1 MAKPHPIYR
10 HPPWQF
16 DTPAASG
23 STIEMSFPFHPIQ
36 VIVALLA
43 EWVRREQE
51 KVIEF
56 LESETKILREQL
68 GDRRILLDD
77 NERRLLAVKGMAL
90 SKEDLERACVIV
102 QPETLRRWHRE
113 LVEGNRYTNT
123 KRKTGRPSTDE
134 EIVELVLRMARENV
148 SWGYK
153 RIEGA
158 LQNVGYTISSSTV
171 ANILKHHGIEPAP
184 QRQRQ
189 LSWST
194 FLKAHRDAFEGLDFL
209 AIFGVFSWLST
220 LRDHIRDF
228 WFETEG
234 PIDGVLQVP
243 AGDAV
248 IYRFPEPENVEK
260 QAVPCETAS
269 IELRQ
274 LTRGPPHT
282 RDDLTSPP
290 SNILAKTA

>member
-1 MAKPHPIYR
+1 MSIPI
-10 HPPWQF
+10 
-16 DTPAASG
+16 
-23 STIEMSFPFHPIQ
+23 HPIQ

-68 GDRRILLDD
+68 GDRRILLSD
-77 NERRLLAVKGMAL
+77 NERRRLAVKGMAL

-194 FLKAHRDAFEGLDFL
+194 FLKAHRDAFEGLDLL
-209 AIFGVFSWLST
+209 ALFGVLSWLST

-228 WFETEG
+228 WFESEG

-248 IYRFPEPENVEK
+248 IYRFPEPENVEE
-260 QAVPCETAS
+260 QAAPCETAS
-269 IELRQ
+269 IELPQ

-282 RDDLTSPP
+282 RDDLKSSP